1 MSEES
6 TKPITVVFAADQL
19 QQIEEYAAEER
30 ARRPRVV
37 FTTSDAVRA
46 LLDRGYAD
54 FKRKR

>member
-1 MSEES
+1 MSEE

-19 QQIEEYAAEER
+19 AQIEEYAAEER
-30 ARRPRVV
+30 ARRPRVT

-46 LLDRGYAD
+46 LIDRGFAE